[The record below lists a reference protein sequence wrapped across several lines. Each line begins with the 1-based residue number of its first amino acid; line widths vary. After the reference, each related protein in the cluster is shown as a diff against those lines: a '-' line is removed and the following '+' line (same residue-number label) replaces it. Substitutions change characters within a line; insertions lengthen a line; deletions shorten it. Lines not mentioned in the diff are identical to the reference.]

1 MDLSTGGF
9 DIEPFKAKEEV
20 ISQTVQ
26 QIIKDFAMFG
36 MDVEFPMDMEMVY
49 ANIFRQLEGHI
60 AELLSRNVQK
70 LMALLY
76 QIDIPEKN
84 IIDSWESHPEY
95 THAQV
100 ITELVIYRELRKVI
114 FRNYYKHYKLPDPP
128 AE

>member
-1 MDLSTGGF
+1 MDLTTNGF
-9 DIEPFKAKEEV
+9 DIESYKVKEEF
-20 ISQTVQ
+20 IRQTVQ

-36 MDVEFPMDMEMVY
+36 MDVEFPIDMEMVY
-49 ANIFRQLEGHI
+49 DNISRQLESHI
-60 AELLSRNVQK
+60 SDLLGRNVQK

-84 IIDSWESHPEY
+84 ILDSWESHPEY

-100 ITELVIYRELRKVI
+100 ITELVIHRELRKVI

-128 AE
+128 TE

>member
-1 MDLSTGGF
+1 MDLTTGEF
-9 DIEPFKAKEEV
+9 DIEPFKAQEEV
-20 ISQTVQ
+20 IKQTVQ

-36 MDVEFPMDMEMVY
+36 MDVEFPIDMEMVY
-49 ANIFRQLEGHI
+49 DNISRQLEGHI
-60 AELLSRNVQK
+60 SDLLGRNVQK

-84 IIDSWESHPEY
+84 ILDSWESHPEF